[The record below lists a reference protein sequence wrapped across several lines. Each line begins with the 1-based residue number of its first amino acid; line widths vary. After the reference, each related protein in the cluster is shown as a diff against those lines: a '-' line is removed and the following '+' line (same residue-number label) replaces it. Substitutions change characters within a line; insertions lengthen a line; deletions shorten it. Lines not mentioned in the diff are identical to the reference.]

1 MIYFVYRSLIGFQ
14 PIFLALDKSNSFLL
28 CSLKR
33 NFEACLQISHA
44 QEKKYILF
52 LFA

>member
-14 PIFLALDKSNSFLL
+14 PKFLALDKSNSSLL
-28 CSLKR
+28 CSPKR
-33 NFEACLQISHA
+33 NFEALPPNFSRSR
-44 QEKKYILF
+44 KKYILF